1 MEEIVN
7 NTEITEKK
15 KKWENFDIVDK

>member
-15 KKWENFDIVDK
+15 EKIRKFWYSR

>member
-15 KKWENFDIVDK
+15 EKMRKFWYSR